1 MLVQKTLTRNP
12 KFDLLADLAE
22 LATGLFLALFLW
34 THMLFVSTIIFGT
47 RLFNLVPAIL
57 DPYYISHVGIAF
69 VILAILLHIVVA
81 GRRVPLKVQEQRIIW
96 QHMRKIN
103 HKDSWIWL
111 VQIGTGAAIGILASI
126 HIWAVLS
133 DWPIEAAKSA
143 VRIKGPYFWLYV
155 LLLLVGEFHAS
166 IGVYR
171 QCLKWGFFQR
181 EKASRAL
188 SKITVIMLALGIIAL
203 LVFYFIIKVN
213 GGGA

>member
-57 DPYYISHVGIAF
+57 DPYYISHAGIAF
-69 VILAILLHIVVA
+69 VIFAILLHVVVA

-133 DWPIEAAKSA
+133 DWPIDAAKSA
-143 VRIKGPYFWLYV
+143 LRIKGPYFWFYV
-155 LLLLVGEFHAS
+155 ALLLVGEFHAS

-181 EKASRAL
+181 EKASKAL
-188 SKITVIMLALGIIAL
+188 SKITMIMLALGIISL